1 MTKIDIDGNEN
12 VASIYPT
19 KQNLLIVQD
28 LWQAYYQILLIIWQ
42 NELVKELDIK
52 ILIVFLN
59 MKVRKDDFIKY
70 KCMSCNKDYS
80 NKFDE
85 NLKRTLRP
93 HLSCSI
99 KISIIFLLLLRKSVY
114 PYDYLHDWESF
125 NETTLPKIEE
135 FYSDVDKE

>member
-1 MTKIDIDGNEN
+1 MTKIDIDGNES

-28 LWQAYYQILLIIWQ
+28 LWHAYYQILLIIWQ

-70 KCMSCNKDYS
+70 KLC
-80 NKFDE
+80 
-85 NLKRTLRP
+85 LA
-93 HLSCSI
+93 I
-99 KISIIFLLLLRKSVY
+99 KITQTSLM
-114 PYDYLHDWESF
+114 
-125 NETTLPKIEE
+125 KI
-135 FYSDVDKE
+135 

>member
-1 MTKIDIDGNEN
+1 MSSGKQRKIQTFSVPIKTEMAKIDIDGNES

-42 NELVKELDIK
+42 KKLVKELDIK
-52 ILIVFLN
+52 IVIVFLN
-59 MKVRKDDFIKY
+59 MKVPKDNLIKY

-85 NLKRTLRP
+85 NLKRNLRQ

-99 KISIIFLLLLRKSVY
+99 KISINLFCC
-114 PYDYLHDWESF
+114 
-125 NETTLPKIEE
+125 
-135 FYSDVDKE
+135 

>member
-1 MTKIDIDGNEN
+1 MSSGKQRKIQTFSVLIKTEMAKIDIDGNES

-42 NELVKELDIK
+42 KKLVKELDIK
-52 ILIVFLN
+52 IVIVFLN
-59 MKVRKDDFIKY
+59 MKVPKDNLIKY

-85 NLKRTLRP
+85 NLKRNLRQY
-93 HLSCSI
+93 LSCSI
-99 KISIIFLLLLRKSVY
+99 KISINLFCC
-114 PYDYLHDWESF
+114 
-125 NETTLPKIEE
+125 
-135 FYSDVDKE
+135 

>member
-1 MTKIDIDGNEN
+1 
-12 VASIYPT
+12 
-19 KQNLLIVQD
+19 
-28 LWQAYYQILLIIWQ
+28 
-42 NELVKELDIK
+42 
-52 ILIVFLN
+52 
-59 MKVRKDDFIKY
+59 
-70 KCMSCNKDYS
+70 MSCNKDYS

-114 PYDYLHDWESF
+114 SYDYLHDWESF

-135 FYSDVDKE
+135 FYSDVDME

>member
-1 MTKIDIDGNEN
+1 MSSGKQRKIQTFSVLIKTEMAKIDIDGNES
-12 VASIYPT
+12 VASICPT

-42 NELVKELDIK
+42 KKLVKELDIK
-52 ILIVFLN
+52 IVIVFLN
-59 MKVRKDDFIKY
+59 MKVPKDNLIKY

-85 NLKRTLRP
+85 NLKRNLRQ

-99 KISIIFLLLLRKSVY
+99 KISINLFCC
-114 PYDYLHDWESF
+114 
-125 NETTLPKIEE
+125 
-135 FYSDVDKE
+135 